1 MASAS
6 FFLRAVD
13 QTKAAFAS
21 VQNSLQRIHNTTK
34 RVSVGLATF
43 FGFSALVGGVKRL
56 DAFLE
61 DAEKNAKKLGL
72 TSEDLDKLTVATDF
86 ADQAAMKLQK
96 TAALTAASLAG
107 AFTGGD
113 VAAKAAEIRY
123 GRITDELEK
132 MREKTR
138 EVIDE
143 IDAISASPAEK
154 FAALGDEIERLNN
167 EIGKSNASV
176 DALKNEERRLK
187 IAGLQKTQTEM
198 ASAALKD
205 LNEAMA
211 QVSKTE
217 NDYAFSLLTETEQ
230 QRKNNE
236 AIKEKERL
244 LLLLKQRLGPAMD
257 QIDITAATPQ
267 QISLMESMKQA
278 LGEYNELLGRR
289 KVLETDLQR
298 ISKEAGEMIAGAFED
313 AILSGNKLRDT
324 LRALAQDLLRLLF
337 RQQITEPMAKGIGS
351 FFSAMFAARA
361 NGGPVNSGVPYMV
374 GERGPELFVPSNSGK
389 IISNSAMRSGGGAPA
404 MGGVTINYNIAAGVT
419 KGELVPILEAER
431 KRLKA
436 EIPDMVRR
444 GGAYRAAFA

>member
-6 FFLRAVD
+6 FTLRAVD
-13 QTKAAFAS
+13 QTRAAFAS
-21 VQNSLQRIHNTTK
+21 VQNSLQGIHKTA
-34 RVSVGLATF
+34 RQVSVGIASF

-72 TSEDLDKLTVATDF
+72 TAEDLDKLTVATDF
-86 ADQAAMKLQK
+86 ADQAAMKLQR
-96 TAALTAASLAG
+96 TAALTAATLAG
-107 AFTGGD
+107 AFSGGD
-113 VAAKAAEIRY
+113 VAAKAAAIRY
-123 GRITDELEK
+123 GRVTEELEK

-138 EVIDE
+138 QVIDE
-143 IDAISASPAEK
+143 IDAISDSPAAK
-154 FAALGDEIERLNN
+154 FAALGDEIERLNR
-167 EIGKSNASV
+167 EIANSNPSV
-176 DALKNEERRLK
+176 DALKNEERTLK
-187 IAGLQKTQTEM
+187 IFELRKTQAEM
-198 ASAALKD
+198 AFAVQKDVNAQLAAY
-205 LNEAMA
+205 
-211 QVSKTE
+211 SKIQDE
-217 NDYAFSLLTETEQ
+217 YAFSLLTETEQ
-230 QRKNNE
+230 QKKNNE
-236 AIKEKERL
+236 ALRDKERL
-244 LLLLKQRLGPAMD
+244 LALLKQRLGPAVNGL
-257 QIDITAATPQ
+257 DIANATPQ
-267 QISLMESMKQA
+267 QIALMEDLKKA

-337 RQQITEPMAKGIGS
+337 RQQVTEPLAKGIGS
-351 FFSAMFAARA
+351 FFNAMFAGRA
-361 NGGPVNSGVPYMV
+361 NGGPVNSGTPYIV
-374 GERGPELFVPSNSGK
+374 GERGPELFVPSGSGN
-389 IISNSAMRSGGGAPA
+389 IISNSAMRFGGGSPA
-404 MGGVTINYNIAAGVT
+404 MGGVTVNYNIAAGVT